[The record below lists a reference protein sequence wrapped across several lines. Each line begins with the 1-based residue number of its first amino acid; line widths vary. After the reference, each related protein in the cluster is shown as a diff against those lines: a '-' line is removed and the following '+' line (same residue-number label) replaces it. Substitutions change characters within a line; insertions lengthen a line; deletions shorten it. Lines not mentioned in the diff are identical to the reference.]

1 MNKKTPGKDHNI
13 LNLSILGSR
22 YREFSSTDVLDILC

>member
-1 MNKKTPGKDHNI
+1 MNKKTPGKDYNI

-22 YREFSSTDVLDILC
+22 YWEFSSTEVLDILS

>member
-1 MNKKTPGKDHNI
+1 MNMKTPGKGYNI

-22 YREFSSTDVLDILC
+22 YREFSSTDVLDIHS